1 MKILFI
7 LQHQSRLP
15 YMHKQAVVAV
25 HSLAVEALQGSLIL
39 AQYAKSHYA
48 VIKANAG
55 NDVS

>member
-1 MKILFI
+1 
-7 LQHQSRLP
+7 
-15 YMHKQAVVAV
+15 MHKQAVVAV